1 MKKRIENSQ
10 LFIFPNKKRKSKQ
23 KRAVLFGFF
32 VLIFILPFI
41 TPLNQTLNSDAI
53 ECIENKVQEKG
64 CSTFGL
70 ESKIFALLS
79 TDQCEADVLASD
91 SQDECFVPVNANS
104 CELKTTS
111 QAVLAL
117 DSAGSDTDKYADWIL
132 AQNKTAS
139 GIDWL
144 LQIETSEP
152 ASCTLEDLN
161 TDTYQV
167 SIDQNKKLS
176 LSGANCLT
184 LDSSNYWLKID
195 SQCQKQE
202 FTVSC
207 DKAFQVNLLFKK
219 QLSSTIYVFDESV
232 KSETAGGTDFIKA
245 KESLCF
251 KKGNACDYEGSLWA
265 TLVLKKLGKDISS
278 YLPYLIVFEED
289 NEKFLPESFLYF
301 LTAEQDF
308 KTELL
313 AKQIGERYWD
323 EAYDRYYDTALA
335 LMGVSSE
342 QTDAKDNAINWLA
355 EVQGADGCWDSGNVA
370 KTGFLL
376 YSLWP
381 SSFSGADGGEELE
394 DCETLGNFCISDI
407 ECSESGGDSLSGFN
421 CPGLSVCCTNDKPS
435 QTCAE
440 LGGEVCDYSETCDG
454 ISEYEASDLLSS
466 ESCCIGTCEAPTIT
480 TQSECEQNFGN
491 CKDTACESGE
501 KENLNYLCNDVSQ
514 YCCIQKSEKS
524 FWWLWVLGILIVL
537 TALAIV
543 FKDKLKD
550 FYDKF
555 TTKKPAPKS
564 GMPPKMSEI
573 PQRRLTRVIPVGRI
587 FPQQQHPPQYPRR
600 PIPQKKS
607 ELDDVLKK
615 LKEMGK

>member
-1 MKKRIENSQ
+1 MKKAGILLS
-10 LFIFPNKKRKSKQ
+10 
-23 KRAVLFGFF
+23 VLI
-32 VLIFILPFI
+32 LIFILPFI
-41 TPLNQTLNSDAI
+41 SSLNQTSNADAI
-53 ECIENKVQEKG
+53 ACIKDKVQEKG
-64 CSTFGL
+64 CSAFGL

-79 TDQCEADVLASD
+79 TGQCEADVLSVD
-91 SQDECFVPVNANS
+91 SNDECFVPVNGNS

-117 DSAGSDTDKYADWIL
+117 DEGGSADTKKYSDWIL
-132 AQNKTAS
+132 AQNKTAT

-152 ASCTLEDLN
+152 ALCNLEDLN
-161 TDTYQV
+161 ADTYQV
-167 SIDQNKKLS
+167 SINQEKKLS
-176 LSGANCLT
+176 LSGGNCLS
-184 LDSSNYWLKID
+184 LDSSGYWLKID

-219 QLSSTIYVFDESV
+219 QLSSTIYVFDESA

-251 KKGNACDYEGSLWA
+251 KKGNSCDYEGSLWA
-265 TLVLKKLGKDISS
+265 ALVLKKLGKDISS

-313 AKQIGERYWD
+313 AKQIGDRYWD

-355 EVQGADGCWDSGNVA
+355 GVQGADGCWDSGNVA

-381 SSFSGADGGEELE
+381 SSFSGTDDGELPDNCE
-394 DCETLGNFCISDI
+394 DSGNFCISDI
-407 ECSESGGDSLSGFN
+407 ECSEAGGDSLSGYN

-435 QTCAE
+435 QTCSE
-440 LGGEVCDYSETCDG
+440 LGGEVCDSSEDCDG
-454 ISEYEASDLLSS
+454 FSEYGASDLLSN
-466 ESCCIGTCEAPTIT
+466 EQCCVGTCEAPTIT

-491 CKDTACESGE
+491 CRDTACGSGE
-501 KENLNYLCNDVSQ
+501 KEELSYLCNDVSQ
-514 YCCIQKSEKS
+514 YCCMQKTEGKS
-524 FWWLWVLGILIVL
+524 FWWLWVLGILIIL
-537 TALAIV
+537 TALAIR

-555 TTKKPAPKS
+555 TTKKSAPRP
-564 GMPPKMSEI
+564 GMPPRMHEV
-573 PQRRLTRVIPVGRI
+573 PQRRIL
-587 FPQQQHPPQYPRR
+587 PQQHHQQYPTRR
-600 PIPQKKS
+600 PIPQKS